1 MSATPYIEA
10 LSKETGMDITLS
22 ASGAATLS
30 LGGRNL
36 LIQWIEAT
44 NSFIVYVEVG
54 ALGGWRNGEICRL
67 LLASNF
73 LLADTQGGAL
83 SYNDATGMVGLN
95 FPIPVYGLD
104 TGDFLK
110 AVNNVIL
117 FSETW
122 KTRLDAMNKEQE
134 ELTEKA
140 QQAVLDGGMGM
151 PRNRLS
157 QPRNSSASRRNAP
170 KPGNPARRMRRTFN
184 SSPSHAGQ
192 QYAPYGG
199 AASAE
204 NGAGDGRLRAPSR
217 HLLGA
222 RLPDAHCRDG
232 LYWIF

>member
-95 FPIPVYGLD
+95 FPIPIYGLD

-140 QQAVLDGGMGM
+140 QQAVLDGGVGEAAELAFSAAQFLRRLGGT
-151 PRNRLS
+151 PR
-157 QPRNSSASRRNAP
+157 SRAIRHAVC
-170 KPGNPARRMRRTFN
+170 GV
-184 SSPSHAGQ
+184 PSTV
-192 QYAPYGG
+192 
-199 AASAE
+199 
-204 NGAGDGRLRAPSR
+204 
-217 HLLGA
+217 
-222 RLPDAHCRDG
+222 RLPTPGAMCALRRRSFSRKRCRG
-232 LYWIF
+232 WTAQGSVTAFAWCALA